1 MYLLRLMNVAVCVSS
16 NRCCVCKHMCKS
28 THSSMPACIRR
39 SYDVVTYNKLY
50 ACRMSHTLNTI
61 LRVRDP
67 IRGFPI
73 YIEKISVNIYRV
85 GGYHYIL
92 NYRLA
97 MPSTLYEEQHD
108 GTKLRHDKNVT
119 PGRAAGAAGPD
130 QRGQYAHV
138 RWTPARLRATW
149 PGDPIPRVAWWHH
162 IMPVGCGPDWGAWLG
177 LAHFM

>member
-1 MYLLRLMNVAVCVSS
+1 
-16 NRCCVCKHMCKS
+16 MCKS

-97 MPSTLYEEQHD
+97 MPSILYEEQHD

-119 PGRAAGAAGPD
+119 PGRAAVAARQD

-138 RWTPARLRATW
+138 RCVDLYLSIVLLAWSLARSDEINLSAIAVKREILQSAIAYCSL
-149 PGDPIPRVAWWHH
+149 D
-162 IMPVGCGPDWGAWLG
+162 L
-177 LAHFM
+177 